1 MKSIDILTTM
11 NTIWVIIAGVLVIFM
26 QAGFALLEAGLCRM
40 KNAAHIAVK
49 NLIVLG
55 VVAVTYWA
63 VGFGLAFGKGGN
75 ALFGGSGFFPGSGDL
90 LSYTSGPYDW
100 FYQVAGAEGTGITGA
115 AGYVFEVA
123 FAAVSLAIVWGAI
136 AERVRLWV
144 YFAFGAVFTVI
155 YSVASHWIWNGSAS
169 GQGWLWAKGMQDFAG
184 STVVHYQGALAG
196 LAGLLLIG
204 PRIGKYDRDG
214 KANAIPG
221 HNMVYAVLGTV
232 ILWFGWFGFNPG
244 STLSVNF
251 GGLGFFAYVALTT
264 NIAAAAGAVSGGV
277 VSWIVL
283 KKCDASMVLN
293 GALGALVA
301 ITAACAFVEPWAAGL
316 IGIVSGAIA
325 VFGVIGVERLRLD
338 DPIGALSVHGMS
350 GIWGTLAVGLFAT
363 DKLSKGVAT
372 GHAGL
377 FYGGGF
383 SQLWV
388 QVQGLA
394 AVGAFTFGASF
405 ITFWLFKTLVPGGI
419 RVTPEV
425 ELAGLDIHEHGM
437 WGYPEMYIPIPGGY
451 GAEHSHAPVGRPAT
465 VTQAAIVPTG
475 D

>member
-155 YSVASHWIWNGSAS
+155 YSVASH
-169 GQGWLWAKGMQDFAG
+169 
-184 STVVHYQGALAG
+184 
-196 LAGLLLIG
+196 
-204 PRIGKYDRDG
+204 
-214 KANAIPG
+214 
-221 HNMVYAVLGTV
+221 
-232 ILWFGWFGFNPG
+232 
-244 STLSVNF
+244 
-251 GGLGFFAYVALTT
+251 
-264 NIAAAAGAVSGGV
+264 
-277 VSWIVL
+277 
-283 KKCDASMVLN
+283 
-293 GALGALVA
+293 
-301 ITAACAFVEPWAAGL
+301 
-316 IGIVSGAIA
+316 
-325 VFGVIGVERLRLD
+325 
-338 DPIGALSVHGMS
+338 
-350 GIWGTLAVGLFAT
+350 
-363 DKLSKGVAT
+363 
-372 GHAGL
+372 
-377 FYGGGF
+377 
-383 SQLWV
+383 
-388 QVQGLA
+388 
-394 AVGAFTFGASF
+394 
-405 ITFWLFKTLVPGGI
+405 
-419 RVTPEV
+419 
-425 ELAGLDIHEHGM
+425 
-437 WGYPEMYIPIPGGY
+437 
-451 GAEHSHAPVGRPAT
+451 
-465 VTQAAIVPTG
+465 
-475 D
+475 